1 MTQSTKQ
8 SFAFLVLA
16 YNHQK
21 YIVEHLES
29 IKYLMQ
35 TYALNIDVDII
46 INDDFSRDLTRL
58 FIDTW
63 LLANDYLFRSVKKL
77 YNEKNIGTCESIV
90 NMLSVAA
97 AERFK
102 LTAGDD
108 VYSFE
113 NIFELTELPD
123 GVGLLSGFALDLRN
137 GVLSERKIESFL
149 AIATQVIYSN
159 KQLLMRF
166 KHLSFNNAPNI
177 TYSADCL
184 KDPRVLSYLKKFD
197 VVEDWPLQIAISR
210 FFPGI
215 KFELVNKVFVYYRRT
230 PGSTYIVANDRFNS
244 DKINIYNDLIRHE
257 VSAFEKLRLYN
268 RKFCFQFNNRILNK
282 LLNIDLYIFI
292 FLIVTKLAKIFS
304 LFHRLE
310 LNTLMHTLHFEL
322 IKKRALSFI
331 QNERRDF

>member
-1 MTQSTKQ
+1 MTQGTKQ

-35 TYALNIDVDII
+35 TYARDIDVDII
-46 INDDFSRDLTRL
+46 INDDFSRDQTRL
-58 FIDTW
+58 LIDTW

-77 YNEKNIGTCESIV
+77 YNEKNIGTCQSIV
-90 NMLSVAA
+90 NMLSVAE

-149 AIATQVIYSN
+149 AIATQVIYRN

-177 TYSADCL
+177 TYSTGCL
-184 KDPRVLSYLKKFD
+184 KDPRVLSYIKKFD

-210 FFPGI
+210 FFPSL

-257 VSAFEKLRLYN
+257 VNVFEKLRLHN
-268 RKFCFQFNNRILNK
+268 RKLCFQFNNRILNK

-292 FLIVTKLAKIFS
+292 ILVVTKLAKILS
-304 LFHRLE
+304 LLHRLE
-310 LNTLMHTLHFEL
+310 LNTLMHKSHYEL

-331 QNERRDF
+331 QNESPGF

>member
-8 SFAFLVLA
+8 NFAFLVLA
-16 YNHQK
+16 YNHQT

-35 TYALNIDVDII
+35 TYAFNIDVDIV
-46 INDDFSRDLTRL
+46 INDDCSRDQTKL

-63 LLANDYLFRSVKKL
+63 LLANDHLFRSVKKL
-77 YNEKNIGTCESIV
+77 YNEKNIGTCESVV
-90 NMLSVAA
+90 NMLSVVE

-113 NIFELTELPD
+113 NIFELTEIPE

-137 GVLSERKIESFL
+137 GVLSEIKIETFL
-149 AIATQVIYSN
+149 AIASQVIYRN

-210 FFPGI
+210 FFPGM

-230 PGSTYIVANDRFNS
+230 PGSIYIVANDRFNS

-257 VSAFEKLRLYN
+257 VNVFEKFRLYN
-268 RKFCFQFNNRILNK
+268 RRLCFQFNNRILNK
-282 LLNIDLYIFI
+282 ILNIDLYIFM
-292 FLIVTKLAKIFS
+292 FLVITKLPKIFS
-304 LFHRLE
+304 LFRKLE
-310 LNTLMHTLHFEL
+310 LNTLMHKLHLEL
-322 IKKRALSFI
+322 IKQRALSFI